1 MKTLTLV
8 GTSTCMPCKLTK
20 KVLEEYS
27 TITTYIDASE
37 DPELAQM
44 LGVVS
49 VPTLIAYINTVE
61 VGRVT
66 GLVNKVMVEELLG

>member
-49 VPTLIAYINTVE
+49 VPTLIAYIDTVE
-61 VGRVT
+61 VGRHI
-66 GLVNKVMVEELLG
+66 GLANKVIVEELLG